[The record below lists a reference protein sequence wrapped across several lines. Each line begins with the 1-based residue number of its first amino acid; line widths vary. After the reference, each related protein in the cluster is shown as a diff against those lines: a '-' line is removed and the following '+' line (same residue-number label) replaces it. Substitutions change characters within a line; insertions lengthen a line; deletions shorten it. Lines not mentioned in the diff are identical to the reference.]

1 METKKSLSAVGI
13 SAIILALILGFG
25 VFYFKEIYFPKFLKE
40 DLKLSYKT
48 MDLSLLTKTVTLDD
62 VSYKYKTSD
71 AMHENHAEKLVV
83 IVDSIGFISKKF
95 NIEKIDITKLEVKI
109 ADNNGEIIQ
118 PRFDLPIE
126 DLTKGLSSLFLGVKV
141 NEKNAY
147 IDGQLLD
154 QAISSN
160 VANSIKSKLENEA
173 KKLQNIL
180 ISLKEWESTEEAAK
194 QIWTINIGTLTATHT
209 INDKEYRI
217 ELENLTNKLSQMT
230 KTINIIIEDKENS
243 IDVYSTLFIP
253 NLKLE
258 TKIESKNFDYKIIPN
273 LEKYISS
280 GNFEIIQNSTFE
292 KNILKIKGKS
302 TGTEVKFNVETI
314 INDIFKGK
322 DLKENANK
330 IERLRDIISKTES
343 IQIEYNYDQE
353 LGFVLI
359 ETDLKS
365 QIKEI
370 LDKELIEEA
379 KGELLD
385 KITPSL

>member
-13 SAIILALILGFG
+13 SAIVLVLVLGFG

-48 MDLSLLTKTVTLDD
+48 MDLSLLTKTLTLND
-62 VSYKYKTSD
+62 VSYAYKTSD
-71 AMHENHAEKLVV
+71 AKHENHAEKLVV
-83 IVDSIGFISKKF
+83 IADNIGFITKEV
-95 NIEKIDITKLEVKI
+95 NIEKVDITKLETKI
-109 ADNNGEIIQ
+109 TDHEGNVVE
-118 PRFDLPIE
+118 PKFDLPIE

-173 KKLQNIL
+173 KKIQDIL
-180 ISLKEWESTEEAAK
+180 IGLKEWESTEAAAK
-194 QIWTINIGTLTATHT
+194 QKWTVNVASLTTTHT
-209 INDKEYRI
+209 INSKEYAI
-217 ELENLTNKLSQMT
+217 EFENLTNKLSQMT
-230 KTINIIIEDKENS
+230 KTINIIIKDKENS
-243 IDVYSTLFIP
+243 VDVYSTLFIP

-258 TKIESKNFDYKIIPN
+258 TKIESKAFDYKIIPN

-280 GNFEIIQNSTFE
+280 GKFEIIQNSTFE
-292 KNILKIKGKS
+292 NNILKIKGKS
-302 TGTEVKFNVETI
+302 TGTEVKFDVEAI
-314 INDIFKGK
+314 INDIFRGK
-322 DLKENANK
+322 DLVKNANK
-330 IERLRDIISKTES
+330 IEKLRDIISKTES
-343 IQIEYNYDQE
+343 IKIDYSYDQE
-353 LGFVLI
+353 LGFILI

>member
-13 SAIILALILGFG
+13 SAIVLALVLGFG

-48 MDLSLLTKTVTLDD
+48 MDLSLLTKTLTLND
-62 VSYKYKTSD
+62 VSYTYKTSD
-71 AMHENHAEKLVV
+71 SKHENHAEKLVV
-83 IVDSIGFISKKF
+83 IADSIGFITKEV
-95 NIEKIDITKLEVKI
+95 NIEKVDITKLET
-109 ADNNGEIIQ
+109 IITDHAGNIVE
-118 PRFDLPIE
+118 PKFDLPIQ

-160 VANSIKSKLENEA
+160 VASSIKSKLENEA
-173 KKLQNIL
+173 KKIQDIL
-180 ISLKEWESTEEAAK
+180 IGLKEWESTEAAAK
-194 QIWTINIGTLTATHT
+194 QKWTVNVASLTTTHT
-209 INDKEYRI
+209 INNKEYSI
-217 ELENLTNKLSQMT
+217 AFENLTNKLSQMT
-230 KTINIIIEDKENS
+230 KTINIIIKDKENNV
-243 IDVYSTLFIP
+243 DVYSTLFIP

-258 TKIESKNFDYKIIPN
+258 TKIESKAFDYKIIPN

-280 GNFEIIQNSTFE
+280 GKFEIIQNSTFE
-292 KNILKIKGKS
+292 NNILKIKGKS

-322 DLKENANK
+322 DLVKNANK
-330 IERLRDIISKTES
+330 IEKLRDIISKTES
-343 IQIEYNYDQE
+343 IKIDYSYDQE
-353 LGFVLI
+353 LGFILI

-370 LDKELIEEA
+370 LDKELVEEA
-379 KGELLD
+379 KDELLD